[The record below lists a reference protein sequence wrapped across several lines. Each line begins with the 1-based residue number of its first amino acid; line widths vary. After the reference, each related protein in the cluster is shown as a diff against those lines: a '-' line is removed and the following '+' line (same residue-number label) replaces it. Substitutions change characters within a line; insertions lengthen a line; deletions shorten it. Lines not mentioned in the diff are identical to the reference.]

1 MTTVQTMLGTCR
13 AGFAPVAA
21 LLFFV
26 CLAGGCAADKDARTP
41 PQVLVAPYDSSQG
54 EALWAVVPL
63 ANESGVSFANSDLV
77 GDSLAIKINEARGVA
92 CLPLN
97 RTIAAMRA
105 RGLTAVRS
113 PADARML
120 ANAMGV
126 DALVIGS
133 ITSYDPYN
141 PPKLGLALALFAR
154 ENRPSDGVDPMKLQ
168 MAYTDQDP
176 KVQTQFLDRPL
187 ATLSET
193 WDGSNHE
200 VQLAM
205 QRYASGRHEPA
216 SALGWRGMLAS
227 MDLYVEFAA
236 NEAVSRLLEQ
246 ERLRLAQPVEA
257 KQASR

>member
-13 AGFAPVAA
+13 AGLALIAA
-21 LLFFV
+21 LWMI
-26 CLAGGCAADKDARTP
+26 AGFLSGCSGNDARVP

-63 ANESGVSFANSDLV
+63 ANESGVSFADTDLV
-77 GDSLAIKINEARGVA
+77 ADALVAKLDEARGIA

-105 RGLTAVRS
+105 RGMTALRS
-113 PADARML
+113 PGDARML
-120 ANAMGV
+120 ANTLGV

-133 ITSYDPYN
+133 ITAYDPYS
-141 PPKLGLALALFAR
+141 PPKLGLTLAVFAK

-168 MAYTDQDP
+168 TAYTDQDP
-176 KVQTQFLDRPL
+176 KVRTQYLDRPI
-187 ATLSET
+187 AAMSEHY
-193 WDGSNHE
+193 DGANHE
-200 VQLAM
+200 VQLAL
-205 QRYASGRHEPA
+205 QRYAAGRHEPA

-236 NEAVSRLLEQ
+236 YQAVSRLLEL
-246 ERLRLAQPVEA
+246 ERLRLAQPAEA
-257 KQASR
+257 QQASR